1 MVSGKT
7 CSLGNILWKV
17 LKQPIIQDLKYEDAA
32 EYAIEYLR
40 LIGASLA
47 FEDKVTNPPLKLNN
61 YKVALPNNLISIKGV
76 QYSNDGCTLGVA
88 MRYASNIYHT
98 DIENSKNCNS
108 YYQECTYI
116 TQSNILTS
124 SIKEGWITISY
135 MALVTDEFGYPLI
148 PDNESF
154 KVALEYYIIHRTLEG
169 LWSMGK
175 ITDKVFQ
182 YYEQKRHYY
191 SAQVTNSM
199 IIKNMDQME
208 TMMNAVNRM
217 IIDINPQETFYKNF
231 GVKEI
236 IKQK

>member
-1 MVSGKT
+1 MVTGKT
-7 CSLGNILWKV
+7 ISIGNILWKV
-17 LKQPIIQDLKYEDAA
+17 LKQPIVQDLKYEDAA

-47 FEDKVTNPPLKLNN
+47 FEDKVERTKLSN
-61 YKVALPNNLISIKGV
+61 YKGLLPANLINIKGIA
-76 QYSNDGCTLGVA
+76 YSDCECDGGIA

-98 DIENSKNCNS
+98 DISNDCVGG
-108 YYQECTYI
+108 QEYTYI
-116 TQSNILTS
+116 TQSNVITTS
-124 SIKEGWITISY
+124 MKDGWINISFS
-135 MALVTDEFGYPLI
+135 ALATDEFGYPLI

-191 SAQVTNSM
+191 SAQATNSM
-199 IIKNMDQME
+199 TIKNMDQME

-217 IIDINPQETFYKNF
+217 IIDVNPQETFYKNF

>member
-7 CSLGNILWKV
+7 VSIGNILWKV
-17 LKQPIIQDLKYEDAA
+17 LKQPIVQDLKYEDAA

-47 FEDKVTNPPLKLNN
+47 FEDKIERIKLSN
-61 YKVALPNNLISIKGV
+61 YKGLLPVNLINIKGV
-76 QYSNDGCTLGVA
+76 QYTDSECDSGIA
-88 MRYASNIYHT
+88 MRYASDIYHT
-98 DIENSKNCNS
+98 VINGCEPGC
-108 YYQECTYI
+108 QEYTYI
-116 TQSNILTS
+116 TQNNVITTS
-124 SIKEGWITISY
+124 MKDGWINISY
-135 MALVTDEFGYPLI
+135 SALATDEFGYPLI

-175 ITDKVFQ
+175 VTDKVFQ

-191 SAQVTNSM
+191 SAQATNSM
-199 IIKNMDQME
+199 QIKNMDQME
-208 TMMNAVNRM
+208 TMFNAINRL
-217 IIDINPQETFYKNF
+217 IIDVNPHETFYKNF
-231 GVKEI
+231 GVKEV

>member
-1 MVSGKT
+1 MVTGATTSV
-7 CSLGNILWKV
+7 GNILWKV
-17 LKQPIIQDLKYEDAA
+17 LKQPIVQDLKYEDAA

-40 LIGASLA
+40 LIGAPLA
-47 FEDKVTNPPLKLNN
+47 FEDKVTRIKLNN
-61 YKVALPNNLISIKGV
+61 YKGVLPPNLISLRGIE
-76 QYSNDGCTLGVA
+76 YSDSECTGGIA

-98 DIENSKNCNS
+98 DIKNDRDCDD
-108 YYQECTYI
+108 YYKEYTYI
-116 TQSNILTS
+116 TQNNIITTS
-124 SIKEGWITISY
+124 MKDGWINISY
-135 MALVTDEFGYPLI
+135 SALATDEFGYPLI

-154 KVALEYYIIHRTLEG
+154 KVGLEYYIIHRTLEG

-191 SAQVTNSM
+191 SAQATNSM
-199 IIKNMDQME
+199 TIKNLDQME

-217 IIDINPQETFYKNF
+217 IIDINPQQTFYKNF

-236 IKQK
+236 IKKH

>member
-1 MVSGKT
+1 MMTGRTVSV
-7 CSLGNILWKV
+7 GNILWKV
-17 LKQPIIQDLKYEDAA
+17 LKQPIVQDLKYEDAA

-40 LIGASLA
+40 LIGAPLS
-47 FEDKVTNPPLKLNN
+47 FEDKVIRIKLSN
-61 YKVALPNNLISIKGV
+61 YKGMLPPNLISLRGIA
-76 QYSNDGCTLGVA
+76 YSDCECDGGIA
-88 MRYASNIYHT
+88 MRYASDIYHT
-98 DIENSKNCNS
+98 AITGCEPGG
-108 YYQECTYI
+108 QEYTYI
-116 TQSNILTS
+116 TQNNVVTTS
-124 SIKEGWITISY
+124 MKDGWINISY
-135 MALVTDEFGYPLI
+135 SAIATDDFGYPLI

-154 KVALEYYIIHRTLEG
+154 KVGLEYYIIHRTLEG

-199 IIKNMDQME
+199 TIKNMDQME

-217 IIDINPQETFYKNF
+217 IIDVNPQETFYKNF

-236 IKQK
+236 IKKH

>member
-1 MVSGKT
+1 MMTGKT
-7 CSLGNILWKV
+7 VSVGNILWKV
-17 LKQPIIQDLKYEDAA
+17 LKQPIVQDLKYEDAA

-40 LIGASLA
+40 LIGAPLS
-47 FEDKVTNPPLKLNN
+47 FEDKVTRIKLNN
-61 YKVALPNNLISIKGV
+61 YKGLLPLNLITLKGIE
-76 QYSNDGCTLGVA
+76 YADCECNGGIA

-98 DIENSKNCNS
+98 DIKNDRDCNNN
-108 YYQECTYI
+108 YNEYTYI
-116 TQSNILTS
+116 TQNNVITTS
-124 SIKEGWITISY
+124 MKDGWINISY
-135 MALVTDEFGYPLI
+135 SALATDEFGYPLI

-154 KVALEYYIIHRTLEG
+154 KVGLEYYIIHRTLEG

-191 SAQVTNSM
+191 SAQATNSM
-199 IIKNMDQME
+199 TIKNMDQME
-208 TMMNAVNRM
+208 TIFNAINRM
-217 IIDINPQETFYKNF
+217 IIDVNPQETFYKNF

>member
-1 MVSGKT
+1 MVTGKM
-7 CSLGNILWKV
+7 CSVGNILWKV
-17 LKQPIIQDLKYEDAA
+17 LKQPIVQDLKYEDAA

-40 LIGASLA
+40 LIGAPLA
-47 FEDKVTNPPLKLNN
+47 FEDKVIRIKLNN
-61 YKVALPNNLISIKGV
+61 YKGLLPSNLITLKGIE
-76 QYSNDGCTLGVA
+76 YADCECNGGVA

-98 DIENSKNCNS
+98 DIENDRNCKNTT
-108 YYQECTYI
+108 QEYTYI
-116 TQSNILTS
+116 TQNNVITTS
-124 SIKEGWITISY
+124 MKDGWINISFN
-135 MALVTDEFGYPLI
+135 AIATDDFGYPLI

-154 KVALEYYIIHRTLEG
+154 KVGLEYYIIHRTLEG

-191 SAQVTNSM
+191 SAQATNSM
-199 IIKNMDQME
+199 TIKNMDQME
-208 TMMNAVNRM
+208 TMFNALNRM
-217 IIDINPQETFYKNF
+217 IIDVNPQETFYKNF

>member
-1 MVSGKT
+1 MVTGKM
-7 CSLGNILWKV
+7 CSVGNILWKV
-17 LKQPIIQDLKYEDAA
+17 LKQPIVQDLKYEDAA

-40 LIGASLA
+40 LIGAPLA
-47 FEDKVTNPPLKLNN
+47 FEDKVIRIKLNN
-61 YKVALPNNLISIKGV
+61 YKGLLPSNLITLKGIE
-76 QYSNDGCTLGVA
+76 YADCECNGGVA

-98 DIENSKNCNS
+98 DIENDRNCKNTT
-108 YYQECTYI
+108 QEYTYI
-116 TQSNILTS
+116 TQNNVITTS
-124 SIKEGWITISY
+124 MKDGWINISFN
-135 MALVTDEFGYPLI
+135 AIATDDFGYPLI

-154 KVALEYYIIHRTLEG
+154 KVGLEYYIIHRTLEG

-191 SAQVTNSM
+191 SAQATNSM
-199 IIKNMDQME
+199 TIKNMDQME

-217 IIDINPQETFYKNF
+217 IINVNPQETFYKNF

>member
-1 MVSGKT
+1 MITGKT
-7 CSLGNILWKV
+7 ISVGNILWKV
-17 LKQPIIQDLKYEDAA
+17 LKQPIVQDLKYEDAA

-40 LIGASLA
+40 LIGAALS
-47 FEDKVTNPPLKLNN
+47 FEDRVERIKLSNH
-61 YKVALPNNLISIKGV
+61 KGLLPSNLINIRGIA
-76 QYSNDGCTLGVA
+76 YSNCECDGGVA

-98 DIENSKNCNS
+98 DINGCEPGG
-108 YYQECTYI
+108 QEYTYI
-116 TQSNILTS
+116 TQNNVVTTS
-124 SIKEGWITISY
+124 MKDGWINISFS
-135 MALVTDEFGYPLI
+135 ALATDEFGYPLI

-191 SAQVTNSM
+191 SAQATNSM
-199 IIKNMDQME
+199 TIKNMDQME
-208 TMMNAVNRM
+208 TMFNALNRM
-217 IIDINPQETFYKNF
+217 IVDVNPHQTFYKNF

-236 IKQK
+236 IKRH

>member
-1 MVSGKT
+1 MVTGNNVSI
-7 CSLGNILWKV
+7 GNILWKV
-17 LKQPIIQDLKYEDAA
+17 LKQPIVQDLKYEDAA

-40 LIGASLA
+40 LIGASLS
-47 FEDKVTNPPLKLNN
+47 FEDKVTNPPLKLSN

-76 QYSNDGCTLGVA
+76 QYSNDECTPGVA

-98 DIENSKNCNS
+98 DIKNNKDCNS
-108 YYQECTYI
+108 NYQECTYI
-116 TQSNILTS
+116 TQSNVLTS
-124 SIKEGWITISY
+124 SIKNGWITISY
-135 MALVTDEFGYPLI
+135 TALATDEFGYPLI
-148 PDNESF
+148 PNNESF
-154 KVALEYYIIHRTLEG
+154 KIGLEYYIIHRTLEG

-191 SAQVTNSM
+191 SAQATNSM
-199 IIKNMDQME
+199 TIKNMDQME
-208 TMMNAVNRM
+208 TMMNAINRM
-217 IIDINPQETFYKNF
+217 IVDVNPQETFYKNF

>member
-7 CSLGNILWKV
+7 VSIGNILWKV
-17 LKQPIIQDLKYEDAA
+17 LKQPIVQDLKYEDAA

-47 FEDKVTNPPLKLNN
+47 FEDKVERIKLSN
-61 YKVALPNNLISIKGV
+61 YKGLLPANLINIKGI
-76 QYSNDGCTLGVA
+76 QYTDSECDNGVA
-88 MRYASNIYHT
+88 MRYASDIYHT
-98 DIENSKNCNS
+98 DDNNCS
-108 YYQECTYI
+108 QEYTYI
-116 TQSNILTS
+116 TQNNVVTTS
-124 SIKEGWITISY
+124 MKDGWINISFS
-135 MALVTDEFGYPLI
+135 ALATDEFGYPLI

-175 ITDKVFQ
+175 VTDKVFQ

-191 SAQVTNSM
+191 SAQATNSM
-199 IIKNMDQME
+199 QIKNMDQME
-208 TMMNAVNRM
+208 TMFNAINRL
-217 IIDINPQETFYKNF
+217 IIDVNPHETFYKNF

>member
-1 MVSGKT
+1 MMTGRTVSI
-7 CSLGNILWKV
+7 GNILWKV
-17 LKQPIIQDLKYEDAA
+17 LKQPIVQDLKYEDAA

-47 FEDKVTNPPLKLNN
+47 FEDKVERIKLNN
-61 YKVALPNNLISIKGV
+61 YKGLLPVNLITLKGV
-76 QYSNDGCTLGVA
+76 EYADCECNGGIA

-98 DIENSKNCNS
+98 DIENDRNCKNTTEE
-108 YYQECTYI
+108 YTYI
-116 TQSNILTS
+116 TQNNVITTSMKNGWVNIS
-124 SIKEGWITISY
+124 FS
-135 MALVTDEFGYPLI
+135 ALATDEFGYPLI

-191 SAQVTNSM
+191 SAQATNSM
-199 IIKNMDQME
+199 TIKNMDQME
-208 TMMNAVNRM
+208 TMFNAINRM
-217 IIDINPQETFYKNF
+217 IIDVNPQETFYKNF
-231 GVKEI
+231 GVREVMKR
-236 IKQK
+236 KT

>member
-1 MVSGKT
+1 MMTGRTVSI
-7 CSLGNILWKV
+7 GNILWKV
-17 LKQPIIQDLKYEDAA
+17 LKQPIVQDLKYEDAA

-40 LIGASLA
+40 LIGASLV
-47 FEDKVTNPPLKLNN
+47 FEDKVERIKLNN
-61 YKVALPNNLISIKGV
+61 YKGLLPVNLINIKGV
-76 QYSNDGCTLGVA
+76 AYSDSECEGGVA

-98 DIENSKNCNS
+98 DIQNNRDCDVF
-108 YYQECTYI
+108 QEHTYI
-116 TQSNILTS
+116 TQNNVITTS
-124 SIKEGWITISY
+124 MKDGWVNISY
-135 MALVTDEFGYPLI
+135 SALATDEFGYPLI

-191 SAQVTNSM
+191 SAQATNSM

-208 TMMNAVNRM
+208 TMMNSINRM
-217 IIDINPQETFYKNF
+217 ILDVNPQETFYKNF
-231 GVKEI
+231 GIKEV